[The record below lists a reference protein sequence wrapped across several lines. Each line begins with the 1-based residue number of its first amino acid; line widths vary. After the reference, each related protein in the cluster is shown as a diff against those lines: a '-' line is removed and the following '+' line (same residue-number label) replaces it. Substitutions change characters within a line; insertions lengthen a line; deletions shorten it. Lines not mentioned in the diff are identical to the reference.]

1 MGTGVQLV
9 VSVPVAILLC
19 VTVAEGLSDAVMDAV
34 GRGVPEIVVVSR
46 GLTDRVGIG
55 VLEPVEGMDVE
66 GVVVAVGRAW
76 VLVGV
81 LEPVDDEEGWMLLLV
96 EPVIVRRAVT
106 VLVDVPV
113 PVAVA
118 VSDAVALDVATEEAD
133 WVTEAEA
140 EVGRTVAV

>member
-1 MGTGVQLV
+1 
-9 VSVPVAILLC
+9 
-19 VTVAEGLSDAVMDAV
+19 MDAV
-34 GRGVPEIVVVSR
+34 GRGVPETETVSR

-81 LEPVDDEEGWMLLLV
+81 LEPVDDKEGWMLLLV
-96 EPVIVRRAVT
+96 EPVIVRLDVAVP
-106 VLVDVPV
+106 VDVPV
-113 PVAVA
+113 PVPVA
-118 VSDAVALDVATEEAD
+118 VSDAVALDVAAEEAD
-133 WVTEAEA
+133 CVKEAEA